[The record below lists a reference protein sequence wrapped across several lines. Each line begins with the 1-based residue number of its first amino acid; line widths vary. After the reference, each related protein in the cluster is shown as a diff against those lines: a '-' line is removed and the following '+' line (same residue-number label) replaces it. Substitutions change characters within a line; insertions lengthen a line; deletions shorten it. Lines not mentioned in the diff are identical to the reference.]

1 MSFLKLKSDDGKPL
15 YNHTLTMTLV
25 EYASAVYMSD
35 LSELFNWTCKRC
47 NGFTKGFEV
56 IEIIFD
62 VEHCLQA
69 YVGVAKDL
77 NAIVIAFRGTQEH
90 SIQNW
95 VSDLFWKQLD
105 LNYPDM
111 SDAMVNGGEENVQ
124 VMTFGQPRV
133 GNAAFASY
141 YSLLVP
147 NTFRITHAHDI
158 VWLRDVSSLNHSVE
172 KVCDNTGEDPTCS
185 RSVKGNSI
193 ADHLR
198 YFGVELHCETWRQ
211 CSIVMSHEMDRF
223 SKKDS
228 KGNLIMSR
236 AVTST
241 NEEHGTKEM
250 VLLLAGTYCLS
261 SFLFMCE
268 SFSLLVEVLKLKS
281 NDDGRPVY
289 NHTLALTLV
298 EYTSAVYMSDLAQLF
313 TWTCER
319 CNGLTK
325 GFQVIEIIVD
335 IEYCLQAYVGVAKD
349 LNAIIIAF
357 RGTQE
362 HSIQNWISD
371 LFWKQLDLNYP
382 DMPDAMV
389 HHGFYTAYHNTTVR
403 PAVLGAV
410 KRAKKFYGENISTIM
425 VTGHS
430 MGGAMAAFCGLDL
443 VVNEGEENVQV
454 MTFGQPRIG
463 NADFASY
470 YSLLVPNTFRITHD
484 HDIVPHLPPYFYY
497 FPRKTYH
504 HFPTEVWVRE
514 LSVLKL
520 VRFGVEKVCDNT
532 GEDPTCCRS
541 VMGRSISDH
550 LTYFGVNL
558 MCESWRQ
565 CNIVMS
571 NEVERYS
578 RKDSKGVSTTGGDAK
593 SELLVATK
601 SSLVAIVTTR
611 PLLLKFAPT
620 VVSTWVNTFAISAS
634 SMMIILKKNSSIVM
648 TAESVVGGRENFFH
662 CKKCGS
668 CYGIGLRNNHR
679 CVEDSM
685 RHHCPICYEY
695 LFDSLKETTV
705 MKCGHTMHSEC
716 YHEMLKRDK
725 SVIDMS
731 KTWQRMDEEVEAI
744 SMPSDY
750 RDKKVWIL
758 CNDCNDTTQ
767 VYFHIIGQKCGHCR
781 SYNTRAVAPPVFP
794 Q

>member
-1 MSFLKLKSDDGKPL
+1 MGLRRLVFLLAISSFLLSVSSGSGVLKLKSDDGRL
-15 YNHTLTMTLV
+15 HYNHTLTLTLV

-69 YVGVAKDL
+69 YVGVAKNL
-77 NAIVIAFRGTQEH
+77 NAIVIAFRGTQQH

-111 SDAMVNGGEENVQ
+111 SDAMVHHGFYSAYHNTTVRPAVLSAVQRAKKSYGPNINIMVTGHSMGGAMATFCGLDLVVNVGEEKVQ

-147 NTFRITHAHDI
+147 KTFRITHGHDVVPHLPPFYNHFPQKTYHHFPTE
-158 VWLRDVSSLNHSVE
+158 VWLRDASSSNLGSVE
-172 KVCDNTGEDPTCS
+172 KVCDHTGEDPTCS

-193 ADHLR
+193 SDHLR
-198 YFGVELHCETWRQ
+198 YFGVELHCEAWRQ

-236 AVTST
+236 TLPST
-241 NEEHGTKEM
+241 NGYVVVFIAIFLQKNMEQKRWFL
-250 VLLLAGTYCLS
+250 LLLAIIACL
-261 SFLFMCE
+261 LF
-268 SFSLLVEVLKLKS
+268 FSDGKVLKLKS
-281 NDDGRPVY
+281 DDGRPVY

-335 IEYCLQAYVGVAKD
+335 IEHCLQAYVGVAKD
-349 LNAIIIAF
+349 LNAIVIAF

-389 HHGFYTAYHNTTVR
+389 HHGFYSAYHNTTVR

-410 KRAKKFYGENISTIM
+410 KRAKKLYGENINIM

-470 YSLLVPNTFRITHD
+470 YSSLVPNTFRITHD
-484 HDIVPHLPPYFYY
+484 RDIVPHLPPYFYY
-497 FPRKTYH
+497 FPQKTYH
-504 HFPTEVWVRE
+504 HFPTEVWVRD

-541 VMGRSISDH
+541 VMGISISDH
-550 LTYFGVNL
+550 LRYFGVDM
-558 MCESWRQ
+558 MCETWRQ
-565 CNIVMS
+565 CNIVMMS
-571 NEVERYS
+571 AEMESYS
-578 RKDSKGVSTTGGDAK
+578 RKDSKGNIFLSQTVPSTETIQNR
-593 SELLVATK
+593 
-601 SSLVAIVTTR
+601 SL
-611 PLLLKFAPT
+611 
-620 VVSTWVNTFAISAS
+620 
-634 SMMIILKKNSSIVM
+634 
-648 TAESVVGGRENFFH
+648 
-662 CKKCGS
+662 
-668 CYGIGLRNNHR
+668 
-679 CVEDSM
+679 
-685 RHHCPICYEY
+685 
-695 LFDSLKETTV
+695 
-705 MKCGHTMHSEC
+705 
-716 YHEMLKRDK
+716 
-725 SVIDMS
+725 
-731 KTWQRMDEEVEAI
+731 
-744 SMPSDY
+744 
-750 RDKKVWIL
+750 
-758 CNDCNDTTQ
+758 
-767 VYFHIIGQKCGHCR
+767 
-781 SYNTRAVAPPVFP
+781 
-794 Q
+794 

>member
-1 MSFLKLKSDDGKPL
+1 MSSFLAEDGTKEMGVL
-15 YNHTLTMTLV
+15 AGN
-25 EYASAVYMSD
+25 VYMSD

-47 NGFTKGFEV
+47 NGFTK
-56 IEIIFD
+56 
-62 VEHCLQA
+62 A

-77 NAIVIAFRGTQEH
+77 NAIIIAFRGTQEH

-111 SDAMVNGGEENVQ
+111 SDAMVHHGFYSAYHNTTVRPAVLGAVQRAKKSYGPNINIMVTGHSMGGAMATFCGLDLVNGGEENVQ

-147 NTFRITHAHDI
+147 NTFRITHDHDI
-158 VWLRDVSSLNHSVE
+158 VPHLPPYYNHFPQKTYHHFPTEVWLRDVSSLNHSVE

-193 ADHLR
+193 SDHLS

-236 AVTST
+236 TVPST
-241 NEEHGTKEM
+241 N
-250 VLLLAGTYCLS
+250 
-261 SFLFMCE
+261 
-268 SFSLLVEVLKLKS
+268 VEVLKLKS
-281 NDDGRPVY
+281 YDGRPVY

-410 KRAKKFYGENISTIM
+410 KLAKKFYGANINTIM

-504 HFPTEVWVRE
+504 HFPTEVWVRD

-532 GEDPTCCRS
+532 GEDPTCCRILLWDWS
-541 VMGRSISDH
+541 AQQPPLRGGFNATSLSH
-550 LTYFGVNL
+550 LLRG
-558 MCESWRQ
+558 
-565 CNIVMS
+565 
-571 NEVERYS
+571 
-578 RKDSKGVSTTGGDAK
+578 TT
-593 SELLVATK
+593 
-601 SSLVAIVTTR
+601 
-611 PLLLKFAPT
+611 
-620 VVSTWVNTFAISAS
+620 
-634 SMMIILKKNSSIVM
+634 
-648 TAESVVGGRENFFH
+648 
-662 CKKCGS
+662 
-668 CYGIGLRNNHR
+668 
-679 CVEDSM
+679 
-685 RHHCPICYEY
+685 Y
-695 LFDSLKETTV
+695 LFDSLKEATV
-705 MKCGHTMHSEC
+705 MKCGHTMHCDC

-725 SVIDMS
+725 FCCPICSRSVIDMS

-744 SMPSDY
+744 PMPSDY
-750 RDKKVWIL
+750 RDKKMVGQRHRATRTDVRRSLEVQTAMTERQTTTMMRRCNSKLEPSSPPPPPPPPLQHEDMHIPPIL
-758 CNDCNDTTQ
+758 LC
-767 VYFHIIGQKCGHCR
+767 VLKIR
-781 SYNTRAVAPPVFP
+781 
-794 Q
+794 